1 MIQAMAVLPRLFL
14 ANVSSL
20 STATKKATSVV
31 KQILSSLFDADAS
44 EFMTKRVVEKWNMLQ
59 TQNNAKAYSNVFKN
73 YVTLLK
79 QNHQI
84 PNEAVLLK

>member
-44 EFMTKRVVEKWNMLQ
+44 EFMTKRVVEKWNM
-59 TQNNAKAYSNVFKN
+59 
-73 YVTLLK
+73 
-79 QNHQI
+79 
-84 PNEAVLLK
+84 